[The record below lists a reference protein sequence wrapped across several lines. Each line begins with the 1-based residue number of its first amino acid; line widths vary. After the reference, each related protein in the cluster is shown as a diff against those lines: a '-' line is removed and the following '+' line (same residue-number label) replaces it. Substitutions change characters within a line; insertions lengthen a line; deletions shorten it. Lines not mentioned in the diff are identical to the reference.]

1 MTTVLSRFG
10 QRCRELR
17 SAKGVTMGDQ
27 AKHVGRSVSE
37 ISSIECGSRTP
48 SEAYLQSF
56 REWMKLDD
64 DEFRDLKRKIRSNV
78 VELSRIKALG
88 EKGRSMRLFRKISKM
103 NPDQIRAFNRPPD
116 SGARDER

>member
-17 SAKGVTMGDQ
+17 LAKGLTMGDQ
-27 AKHVGRSVSE
+27 AKHVGCSVNA

-48 SEAYLQSF
+48 SDSYLESF
-56 REWMKLDD
+56 RAWMKLDD
-64 DEFRDLKRKIRSNV
+64 DEFRDLKRRIRSNV
-78 VELSRIKALG
+78 VELNRIRTLG

-103 NPDQIRAFNRPPD
+103 NPDQIRAFNKPPD
-116 SGARDER
+116 SGARNDG

>member
-17 SAKGVTMGDQ
+17 LAKGLTMGDQ
-27 AKHVGRSVSE
+27 AQHTGSSISE
-37 ISSIECGSRTP
+37 ISSIECGLRTP
-48 SEAYLQSF
+48 SERYLESF
-56 REWMKLDD
+56 RGWMKLDH
-64 DEFRDLKRKIRSNV
+64 DEFRYLKRRIRSNV
-78 VELSRIKALG
+78 VELNRIKVLG

-116 SGARDER
+116 SGAKNER

>member
-10 QRCRELR
+10 QRCRDLR
-17 SAKGVTMGDQ
+17 LAKGFTMGDQ
-27 AKHVGRSVSE
+27 AKHVGCSVNE

-48 SEAYLQSF
+48 SDGYLENF
-56 REWMKLDD
+56 RVWMKLDD

-78 VELSRIKALG
+78 VELNRIKTLG

-103 NPDQIRAFNRPPD
+103 NPDQIRAFNKPPD
-116 SGARDER
+116 SGARNDG